1 VISNSYEVM
10 ASGRANSERYPKTKR
25 DKTATKRQVMD
36 RSKDLND
43 MKLLYAEQVKQLYR
57 HTPIGLIATLVNSL
71 ILTFVLWKV
80 ISPAALIIWFA
91 ACVSV
96 ALFRYLLF
104 LKFSRSSPKPTETSR
119 QDMWFRISIAFS
131 GIVWGSAGIFLFPVD
146 SIAHQIFIAFVLGG
160 MVAGAAGTFSVIIG
174 TFIAYSLPALVPIIV
189 RFFAVGDHIHVTMGG
204 MTLLFGFLM
213 FLTAKRVK
221 TATVA
226 SLQLK
231 IENNDLIHR
240 LERRVKERTTDLLK
254 ANEKLERKVEEH
266 LETEKALRKTKERYS
281 LATSSARVGVWDWNV
296 KTGEFYLDQNV
307 KAIIGFNDN
316 EIPND
321 LDAWAAHVHPDDRQP
336 VMDALHAHIEGKT
349 PEYVSEHRTLHK
361 DGSIRWILVHG
372 AAIRDGQNNVV
383 RVVGTHTDITERKQ
397 AEFALH
403 RYELLS
409 AHIRDIIFFI
419 RREDGRIL
427 DVNNAAITAYGY
439 SREELLQMTV
449 YDMREPGMQSLIYD
463 QMAEADIAG
472 ILFETVHRRKDG
484 EIFPVEV
491 SSQGVSL
498 GDMRMLIS
506 IVRDISKRKDAE
518 QALRESQADLKRA
531 QAVAQTGSWRLDVRR
546 NELRW
551 SDETHRIFGMPQ
563 ETAMTYESF
572 LAAVHP
578 EDRQYVDRHW
588 QEALQGKAYDIEH
601 RIVVDDTVK
610 WVHER
615 AELEFEKRGAL
626 IGGFGTVQDITE
638 SKHAEEALREREQF
652 ISRVMNASI
661 NALYIRNVASGRNE
675 FMNAQY
681 FHLTG
686 WTLEEIKRMD
696 KEQFDALVHSEDQ
709 NRVFEHMQAVAGSTD
724 GEILEVEYRFQ
735 TKEGGWLWC
744 RSWDAVFERDQEGEA
759 KRILGTFLD
768 ITERKRAEEERLQ
781 MERRVQQHQRLESL
795 GTLAGGIA
803 HDFNNLLMGIQGRAS
818 LMGAEIDPD
827 HPWVDHLNGIEECVK
842 SAADLTRQLLGF
854 ARGGKYEVKPTNLNE
869 LVAKSASMCG
879 RTRKDTRIHKR
890 FDDHLWAVEVDRRQ
904 IEQVLLNIYV
914 NAWQAMPGGGQLYLR
929 TQNVT
934 LDDHRARHHDVQ
946 AGRYAKI
953 SVTDTGGGMDGATLS
968 RIFEPF
974 FSTKEMGRGTGLG
987 LASAFGIIKNHR
999 GIIEARS
1006 KVGYGTTFNI
1016 YLPASEKPVKE
1027 ETITDKDLCPGTET
1041 ILLVD
1046 DEKVIIDVCRP
1057 MLEKLGYRIL
1067 VAMSGKEAIEI
1078 YKADIGRIDLVIL
1091 DLIMPDLSGADVFD
1105 SLKAID
1111 VNVRVILASGFS
1123 INSRVED
1130 LLSRGCRDFIQK
1142 PYKLDDLSDVVRK
1155 VLALPIHS
1163 IARDAAERRADVN

>member
-1 VISNSYEVM
+1 
-10 ASGRANSERYPKTKR
+10 
-25 DKTATKRQVMD
+25 MD

-43 MKLLYAEQVKQLYR
+43 TRLLYAEQVKQLYR

-71 ILTFVLWKV
+71 ILTFMLWKV
-80 ISPAALIIWFA
+80 ISPAALIVWFG

-146 SIAHQIFIAFVLGG
+146 SIIHQIFIAFVLGG
-160 MVAGAAGTFSVIIG
+160 MVAGAAGTFSITIG
-174 TFIAYSLPALVPIIV
+174 TFTAYSLPALVPIIV

-213 FLTAKRVK
+213 FLTAKRVN
-221 TATVA
+221 TATVS
-226 SLQLK
+226 SLQLQ
-231 IENNDLIHR
+231 IENKDLVHQ

-254 ANEKLERKVEEH
+254 ANEKLKREVEEH
-266 LETEKALRKTKERYS
+266 LETEKVLRKTKERYG
-281 LATSSARVGVWDWNV
+281 LATSSARVGVWDWNI

-307 KAIIGFNDN
+307 KAIIGYNDN
-316 EIPND
+316 EIPKD
-321 LDAWAAHVHPDDRQP
+321 LDAWAAHIHPDDRQP
-336 VMDALHAHIEGKT
+336 VMDALHAHMEGKT

-361 DGSIRWILVHG
+361 DGSIHWILVHG
-372 AAIRDGQNNVV
+372 AAIREGQNNVV
-383 RVVGTHTDITERKQ
+383 RVVGTLIDITDRKQ
-397 AEFALH
+397 AENALH

-419 RREDGRIL
+419 RRADGRIL
-427 DVNNAAITAYGY
+427 DANSAAITAYGY

-449 YDMREPGMQSLIYD
+449 YDMREPGMQSVIYD
-463 QMAEADIAG
+463 QMAEADIDG
-472 ILFETVHRRKDG
+472 ILFETVHRRKNGDT
-484 EIFPVEV
+484 FAVEV
-491 SSQGVSL
+491 SSQGATL
-498 GDMRMLIS
+498 GDMRMLINL
-506 IVRDISKRKDAE
+506 VRDISKRKDAE

-531 QAVAQTGSWRLDVRR
+531 QAVAQIGSWRLDVRR

-551 SDETHRIFGMPQ
+551 SDETHRIFGIPK
-563 ETAMTYESF
+563 ETEMSYETF
-572 LAAVHP
+572 IAAVHP

-588 QEALQGKAYDIEH
+588 HAALQGKPYDIEH
-601 RIVVDDTVK
+601 RILVGDKLK

-615 AELEFEKRGAL
+615 AELEFEKGDAL
-626 IGGFGTVQDITE
+626 LGGFGTVQDITQR
-638 SKHAEEALREREQF
+638 KHSEEALREREQF

-686 WTLEEIKRMD
+686 WTFEEINRMD
-696 KEQFDALVHSEDQ
+696 KEQFDALVHPEDQ
-709 NRVFEHMQAVAGSTD
+709 TRVFEHLQSVAGSTD

-744 RSWDAVFERDQEGEA
+744 RSWDAVFDRDKEGEA

-768 ITERKRAEEERLQ
+768 ITEHKIAERERLQ

-818 LMGAEIDPD
+818 LMGAEIGPD
-827 HPWVDHLNGIEECVK
+827 HPWVDHLNGIEECIK

-879 RTRKDTRIHKR
+879 RTRKDTRIHKC

-953 SVTDTGGGMDGATLS
+953 SVTDTGNGMDGATLS

-987 LASAFGIIKNHR
+987 LASAFGIIKNHK
-999 GIIEARS
+999 GVIEARS

-1027 ETITDKDLCPGTET
+1027 ETVMDKDLCPGTET

-1046 DEKVIIDVCRP
+1046 DEKVVIDVCRP

-1078 YKADIGRIDLVIL
+1078 YKAGIGRIDLVIL
-1091 DLIMPDLSGADVFD
+1091 DLIMPDLNGADVFD

-1111 VNVRVILASGFS
+1111 VDVRVILASGFS

-1155 VLALPIHS
+1155 VLALPSHN

>member
-1 VISNSYEVM
+1 
-10 ASGRANSERYPKTKR
+10 
-25 DKTATKRQVMD
+25 MD
-36 RSKDLND
+36 RSKDVND

-57 HTPIGLIATLVNSL
+57 HIPIGLIATLVNSL
-71 ILTFVLWKV
+71 ILTFMLWEV

-96 ALFRYLLF
+96 VLFRYLLF
-104 LKFSRSSPKPTETSR
+104 LKFWGSSPKQTETSR

-174 TFIAYSLPALVPIIV
+174 TFIVYSLPALVPIIV

-204 MTLLFGFLM
+204 MTILFGLLM
-213 FLTAKRVK
+213 FLTAKRVN

-226 SLQLK
+226 SLKLQ
-231 IENNDLIHR
+231 IENKDLIHR
-240 LERRVKERTTDLLK
+240 LERRVKERTTELLK
-254 ANEKLERKVEEH
+254 ANEKLKRKVEEH
-266 LETEKALRKTKERYS
+266 LKTEKALRKTKERYS
-281 LATSSARVGVWDWNV
+281 LATSSARVGVWDWNI

-321 LDAWAAHVHPDDRQP
+321 LDAWATHVHPDDRQP
-336 VMDALHAHIEGKT
+336 VMDALHAHMEGKT

-372 AAIRDGQNNVV
+372 AAIRDGQNKVV
-383 RVVGTHTDITERKQ
+383 RVVGTHIDITERKQ
-397 AEFALH
+397 AENALH
-403 RYELLS
+403 RYKLLS

-484 EIFPVEV
+484 KTFPVEV
-491 SSQGVSL
+491 SSQGATL
-498 GDMRMLIS
+498 GDMRMLIN

-531 QAVAQTGSWRLDVRR
+531 QIVAQTGSWRLDVRR
-546 NELRW
+546 NKLRW
-551 SDETHRIFGMPQ
+551 SDETHRIFGMPK
-563 ETAMTYESF
+563 ETAMTYETF
-572 LAAVHP
+572 LAAIHP

-588 QEALQGKAYDIEH
+588 QEALQGKTYDIEH
-601 RIVVDDTVK
+601 RIVVGDTVK
-610 WVHER
+610 WVRER
-615 AELEFEKRGAL
+615 AELEFEKGGTL

-709 NRVFEHMQAVAGSTD
+709 NRVFEHMQAVAGSSD
-724 GEILEVEYRFQ
+724 GEILEIEYRFQ

-744 RSWDAVFERDQEGEA
+744 RSWDAVFERDQEGAA

-768 ITERKRAEEERLQ
+768 ITEHKRAEEERLQ

-953 SVTDTGGGMDGATLS
+953 SVTDTGNGMDGATLS

-987 LASAFGIIKNHR
+987 LASAFGIIKNHK
-999 GIIEARS
+999 GVIEARS

-1027 ETITDKDLCPGTET
+1027 ETVMDKDLCPGTET

-1046 DEKVIIDVCRP
+1046 DEKVVIDVCRP

-1078 YKADIGRIDLVIL
+1078 YKAGIGRIDLVIL
-1091 DLIMPDLSGADVFD
+1091 DLIMPDLNGADVFD

-1111 VNVRVILASGFS
+1111 VDVRVILASGFS

-1155 VLALPIHS
+1155 VLALPSHN
-1163 IARDAAERRADVN
+1163 IARDTVERRADVN